1 MGKPLDPISLRDEV
15 ERRIF
20 GLPGWIS
27 CTFLWSTPCEDG
39 HTKST
44 LRAIELQG
52 RTVFQDTRTGGRAA
66 AVQNYPRSVAKDLV
80 RAMLESDFSEVHIQ
94 SEDQDFHARITRK
107 GRILSS
113 FSRRLQREAPAAT
126 HDRAKDQPLDRCDDP
141 RLLQALG
148 FAGPDGRLLPSM
160 HGKYRQVNEFLRVLD
175 AVLDEAGI
183 GKSGVR
189 SPKSGIPES
198 RSPETPETANC
209 AAPRA
214 ALRLVDVGCGRAY
227 LSFAARAYLSSV
239 LDAPPTLVGIDLR
252 DDIIAS
258 CRATAERL
266 ELSPPDVEF
275 IASDIAE
282 YTPTATPDV
291 VFSLHACDTA
301 TDLALAR
308 GVQWGARAIVSAPCC
323 QHEIQKTLR
332 PDGPSRALLR
342 HGILRERLADLL
354 ADALRAQI
362 LRILGYRVRVVEFV
376 EPEATGRNLLLRAVK
391 GVRPG
396 AAEAIADY
404 LALRDEWKVSP
415 PLEAFLAKELASYG
429 IQPATTA

>member
-27 CTFLWSTPCEDG
+27 CTFLWPTPCEDG

-113 FSRRLQREAPAAT
+113 FSRRLQRETPAAT
-126 HDRAKDQPLDRCDDP
+126 HDRAKDRPLDRCEDP

-160 HGKYRQVNEFLRVLD
+160 HGKYRQVNEFLHVLD
-175 AVLDEAGI
+175 AVLDDAGI
-183 GKSGVR
+183 GKSEVQ
-189 SPKSGIPES
+189 SPKSIPI
-198 RSPETPETANC
+198 
-209 AAPRA
+209 
-214 ALRLVDVGCGRAY
+214 RLVDVGCGRAY

-239 LDAPPTLVGIDLR
+239 LDAPPMLVGIDLR

-258 CRATAERL
+258 CRVTAERL

-275 IASDIAE
+275 IASDIAK
-282 YTPTATPDV
+282 YTPSAPPDV

-415 PLEAFLAKELASYG
+415 PLEAFLAKELAPYG
-429 IQPATTA
+429 IQPATPA